1 MHGRLGPC
9 RHDKIRD
16 LCTQVIC
23 GSGVLYMASGD
34 PHVLVN
40 LGLASQCHKTLNR
53 GAFQQN
59 AVNGDFT
66 TLVPVQMWT
75 CAPANGTVKK
85 AARTKKVAVK

>member
-1 MHGRLGPC
+1 MVVPARAATTRSEISAHRLSA
-9 RHDKIRD
+9 
-16 LCTQVIC
+16 VV
-23 GSGVLYMASGD
+23 GSYIYMASGD